1 MAKQIKHVFSSWF
14 GLNIHSRILFFM
26 QISSDSGVG
35 VQNTTVSSS
44 DFPSGYTFIASLFM
58 LAFDSILW
66 GCLSWYFN
74 RILRGDW
81 GTALPWYF
89 PFTRHYWLPN
99 KDIGNVVSNTVYDDK
114 VPVEAISETMKKQ
127 QGKDN
132 ASVHISDLRKQFG
145 DKIAVDGLNLSM
157 YSGQIT
163 ALLGHNGGK

>member
-1 MAKQIKHVFSSWF
+1 
-14 GLNIHSRILFFM
+14 
-26 QISSDSGVG
+26 
-35 VQNTTVSSS
+35 
-44 DFPSGYTFIASLFM
+44 M

-89 PFTRHYWLPN
+89 PFTRQYWFPK
-99 KDIGNVVSNTVYDDK
+99 KDTRTVTSGNVYEDN

-127 QGKDN
+127 QEKEN
-132 ASVHISDLRKQFG
+132 TSVHIYGLRKQFD
-145 DKIAVDGLNLSM
+145 DKTAVDGLNLSM

-163 ALLGHNGGK
+163 ALLGHNGGT